1 MHGRVDL
8 IIENRA
14 DIVGESAVRKN
25 LLDVLEAA
33 VDAVDPYTCVRRALS
48 RDGDTLSIEDRRY
61 DLSIFDSVTVVGA
74 GKASKRMAEAVA
86 DVLGDRITRGF
97 VNSTSDG
104 AVGRIH
110 LHRSSHPHPDLEGL
124 VGSLEIRR
132 LCESAGERD
141 LIICLVSG
149 GGSSMMPCPAD
160 GIGLEE
166 KKRTAELLMLRG
178 ASIDELNT
186 VRRHLSCLK
195 GGNLA
200 RLAYPATVLSLIISD
215 VVGDRLESIS
225 SGPTA
230 PDPTSR
236 LDAIRVLGRYGLME
250 EVPSSVVKYLNSETS
265 ETPKPGDVLF
275 QKVAN
280 VIVASNRIALLAA
293 ERKGRELGYNTLLLT
308 SSIEGEA
315 REVGRVFCGIGNE
328 IMEMASPV
336 APPALIIGGGETTV
350 TVRGGGRGGRNCEL
364 VLGATQ
370 KLEAGL
376 TVLSFGTDG
385 IDGTS
390 GAGGAIGDRSTW
402 SEDAFGS
409 LADNDSARYLG
420 QRGGLIITGPTGT
433 NVGDV
438 ILMAAGR
445 AEGR

>member
-1 MHGRVDL
+1 MIV
-8 IIENRA
+8 ENRA
-14 DIVGESAVRKN
+14 SIVGESEVRKN
-25 LLDVLEAA
+25 LLDILEAA
-33 VDAVDPYTCVRRALS
+33 VDAVDPYTCVRGALS
-48 RDGDTLSIEDRRY
+48 RDGDILSIGEREF
-61 DLSIFDSVTVVGA
+61 DLSTFDGVTVVGA
-74 GKASKRMAEAVA
+74 GKASRRMVEAVV

-97 VNSTSDG
+97 VNSPSDG
-104 AVGRIH
+104 AVGKIR
-110 LHRSSHPHPDLEGL
+110 LHRSSHPHPDREGL
-124 VGSLEIRR
+124 AGSLEIRR

-200 RLAYPATVLSLIISD
+200 KLAYPATVLSLIVSD

-236 LDAIRVLGRYGLME
+236 SDAIRVLGRYGLME
-250 EVPSSVVKYLNSETS
+250 EVPSSVVQHLNSEAS
-265 ETPKPGDVLF
+265 ETPKPGDVVF
-275 QKVAN
+275 RKVAN
-280 VIVASNRIALLAA
+280 VIVGSNRIALLAA
-293 ERKGRELGYNTLLLT
+293 ERRGRELGYNTLLLT

-315 REVGRVFCGIGNE
+315 REVGRVLCAIGNE
-328 IMEMASPV
+328 IAETASPV
-336 APPALIIGGGETTV
+336 AVPALVIAGGETTV

-364 VLGATQ
+364 VLSAAQ
-370 KLEAGL
+370 KLGAGL

-402 SEDAFGS
+402 SEDAFGF

-420 QRGGLIITGPTGT
+420 QRGGLIVTGPTGT

-438 ILMAAGR
+438 ILTAVGK
-445 AEGR
+445 AEPR